1 MQEIDEWRNI
11 LENGRTL
18 IELSEMGMPTFVA
31 RDEPFKNTVSHTSL
45 LHNRRT

>member
-11 LENGRTL
+11 LEDGRTL
-18 IELSEMGMPTFVA
+18 IELSEMGLPTVVA
-31 RDEPFKNTVSHTSL
+31 RHEPFKNTVSHTSL